1 MTSENE
7 EVECMIHAATNK
19 FNQYAASQTHFIP
32 PQAHISIDIESNGLA
47 KVYIDVEHNGNQYHF
62 RSVQEKD
69 IDDVHTYLN
78 SQPAVRAKYSNG
90 QICSLEQTTSRIRTL
105 TDRFENR
112 NSPLYLYSGFIV
124 MEAETDMFIGMA
136 SIGKGTEPG
145 TTEMSRLNRTECWNH
160 ASNNTTA
167 GMNTIGRK
175 IYSGVGTIEAFTL
188 IQYAARLK
196 QEDYKIDG
204 HSLQAIVSTA
214 RIDNEGSWKSA
225 CKAGMALDKMEVV
238 ERYGT
243 SLRYL
248 LRKNI

>member
-1 MTSENE
+1 MAGENE
-7 EVECMIHAATNK
+7 ELERIIHAATNK
-19 FNQYAASQTHFIP
+19 FNQYAASQTYFIP
-32 PQAHISIDIESNGLA
+32 PQAHISIDIESNELA

-62 RSVQEKD
+62 RSVEEKD

-105 TDRFENR
+105 AGRFENR

-124 MEAETDMFIGMA
+124 TDAETDMFIGMA
-136 SIGKGTEPG
+136 SLGKGTEPG
-145 TTEMSRLNRTECWNH
+145 TTEMARLNRTECWNH
-160 ASNNTTA
+160 SSNNTTA
-167 GMNTIGRK
+167 GVNTIGRK
-175 IYSGVGTIEAFTL
+175 IYSGVGTIEACAL
-188 IQYAARLK
+188 VQYATRLK
-196 QEDYKIDG
+196 QDGYTVDG

-214 RIDNEGSWKSA
+214 RTDNEASWKSA
-225 CKAGMALDKMEVV
+225 CKAGMALDTVEVV
-238 ERYGT
+238 ERHGT